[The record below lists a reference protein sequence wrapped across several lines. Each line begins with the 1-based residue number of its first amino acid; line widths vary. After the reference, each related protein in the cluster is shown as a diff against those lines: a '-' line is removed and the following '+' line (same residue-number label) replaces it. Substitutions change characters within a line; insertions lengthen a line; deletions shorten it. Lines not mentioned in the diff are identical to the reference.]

1 MVNMLAVKVFEWLVI
16 AVGRK
21 THGEKE
27 FDARK
32 SKVSFIGLWTF

>member
-1 MVNMLAVKVFEWLVI
+1 MVNMLSIKVFEWLVI
-16 AVGRK
+16 VVGRK
-21 THGEKE
+21 THGKKE